1 MKVRRRVQH
10 TRLYDRR
17 GLAKLAL
24 SICSLSAL
32 LLYCGS
38 NLALG
43 RSALPDAFSPDQLL
57 WEIELGSH
65 QYTVPRVDRGY
76 LFIGINDLT
85 LDHPVIESSGG
96 GVLMCRSPL
105 TGELIW
111 QLPIP
116 RNMEGRIPPFHF
128 NHWKCGV
135 CSTPALDGDCLY
147 IVGPRGDVLCV
158 DRHGQA
164 NGNDGPFLQ
173 DARYMGVPDGSDYEL
188 TNTDGDIIWQ
198 FDMIEQCQVVP
209 HDVCGSS
216 PAVHGDYLYV
226 CTSNGADHTH
236 DRVANPLAPNLIVL
250 NKATGRLVAT
260 DGAIVGERNFHGQW
274 SSPVVADIHGR
285 TLVLFGAGDGIL
297 YAFDPIESPAA
308 GDAVQTLK
316 VAWSYDCCPRDYRER
331 DGVPIP
337 YSRWNRKRTD
347 GPSEVIAT
355 PVVHKGRVYISIGQS
370 PVHGPGAGL
379 LSCIDGASGQRVWD
393 SRDVGRSLSQVAIH
407 DGLLYISDY
416 NGQLSCLDEDSGE
429 TIWQHDLGSG
439 VWTSS
444 PVVVDGRILISTE
457 KQLLCVFKAGRT
469 GEVVSRSRVNSMA
482 ITPVLWEDIL
492 LFPTQRRLFAVR
504 IDSSNRK
511 QETTDD

>member
-1 MKVRRRVQH
+1 M
-10 TRLYDRR
+10 
-17 GLAKLAL
+17 LASNGVDSRSGPQYGSLVLVAYSLLAL
-24 SICSLSAL
+24 LS
-32 LLYCGS
+32 CCWS
-38 NLALG
+38 SPALG
-43 RSALPDAFSPDQLL
+43 RSALPDAFSPDQLV

-65 QYTVPRVDRGY
+65 QYTVPRVDRGR
-76 LFIGINDLT
+76 LFMGINDLT
-85 LDHPVIESSGG
+85 LDHPVIKSSGG
-96 GVLMCRSPL
+96 GILMCRNPL
-105 TGELIW
+105 TGDLIW

-116 RNMEGRIPPFHF
+116 RNMAGRVPPFHF

-135 CSTPALDGDCLY
+135 CSTPAIDGDRLY
-147 IVGPRGDVLCV
+147 VVGPRGDVLCV

-173 DARYMGVPDGSDYEL
+173 DARYMGVPDGSDYQL
-188 TNTDGDIIWQ
+188 TATDGDIIWR

-216 PAVHGDYLYV
+216 PTVHGDYLYV

-250 NKATGRLVAT
+250 DKNTGQLVAT

-274 SSPVVADIHGR
+274 SSPVAAEIDGR
-285 TLVLFGAGDGIL
+285 TLILFGAGDGVL
-297 YAFDPIESPAA
+297 YAFEPIESPGP
-308 GDAVQTLK
+308 GDTVQTLEI
-316 VAWSYDCCPRDYRER
+316 AWRYDCCPPDYRER

-355 PVVHKGRVYISIGQS
+355 PVVDRGRVYISIGQS

-379 LSCIDGASGQRVWD
+379 LSCIDGASGQRVWE
-393 SRDVGRSLSQVAIH
+393 SRDIGRSLSQAEIH

-416 NGQLSCLDEDSGE
+416 SGKLSCLDADTGA
-429 TIWQHDLGSG
+429 TLWQHDLGSG

-444 PVVVDGRILISTE
+444 PVVVGDRVLISTE
-457 KQLLCVFKAGRT
+457 KQLLWIFEAGRE
-469 GEVVSRSRVNSMA
+469 GKVVSQSRVHSMA
-482 ITPVLWEDIL
+482 ITPVVWEDFL
-492 LFPTQRRLFAVR
+492 YLPTQRRLFAIR
-504 IDSSNRK
+504 IGSPGN
-511 QETTDD
+511 

>member
-1 MKVRRRVQH
+1 MQN
-10 TRLYDRR
+10 TRSGVGPELGRSVL
-17 GLAKLAL
+17 G
-24 SICSLSAL
+24 ICLLSAL
-32 LLYCGS
+32 LLCCRP

-43 RSALPDAFSPDQLL
+43 RSALPDAFLPDQLM

-65 QYTVPRVDRGY
+65 QYTVPCVDRGR
-76 LFIGINDLT
+76 LFVGINDLT
-85 LDHPVIESSGG
+85 LDHPAIESSGG
-96 GVLMCRSPL
+96 GVLMCRNPL

-116 RNMEGRIPPFHF
+116 RNMAGRIPPFHF

-135 CSTPALDGDCLY
+135 CSTPALDGDRLY

-173 DARYMGVPDGSDYEL
+173 DARYMGVPEGSDYEL
-188 TNTDGDIIWQ
+188 TATDGDIIWQ

-250 NKATGRLVAT
+250 NKNTGQLVAT

-274 SSPVVADIHGR
+274 SSPVVAEIEGR
-285 TLVLFGAGDGIL
+285 TLILFGAGDGVL
-297 YAFDPIESPAA
+297 YAMKPIEARAA
-308 GDAVQTLK
+308 DDAVQTLE
-316 VAWSYDCCPRDYRER
+316 VAWRYDCCPRDYRER

-355 PVVHKGRVYISIGQS
+355 PVVYNGRIYISIGQS

-393 SRDVGRSLSQVAIH
+393 SRDVERSLSQVAIH
-407 DGLLYISDY
+407 DGLVYSSDY
-416 NGQLSCLDEDSGE
+416 SGHLSCLDADSGE
-429 TIWQHDLGSG
+429 TLWQHDLGGG

-457 KQLLCVFKAGRT
+457 KQLLWVFKAGRT
-469 GEVVSRSRVNSMA
+469 GEVISRSRVHSMA
-482 ITPVLWEDIL
+482 ITPVVCDDIL
-492 LFPTQRRLFAVR
+492 YFPTQRRLFAVR
-504 IDSSNRK
+504 IKSAF
-511 QETTDD
+511 